1 MHVRYTFQFFTEN
14 IDVHRALSAA
24 IDARIQLATDTQ
36 EVIDELTQIKDAVDQ
51 VISDHD
57 NPTPEP

>member
-14 IDVHRALSAA
+14 IDVHRALSEA
-24 IDARIQLATDTQ
+24 IDARIQLGTDTQ

-51 VISDHD
+51 VIADHD

>member
-51 VISDHD
+51 VIADHD